1 MTVETTIYTP
11 TEGDDTPFLYRQT
24 FSQESEVKRI
34 KNAMMRDRKMQEARY
49 TRDLLAHTIIDDY
62 RRGAQSKE
70 QTIYL
75 LHINCAKSRE
85 TSLFILE
92 RSGADDEHK
101 HSLAT
106 LQMEEQMLLILE
118 GRYLCR

>member
-1 MTVETTIYTP
+1 MIVETTIYTT
-11 TEGDDTPFLYRQT
+11 TEGDDTPFLQRQSFVQDT
-24 FSQESEVKRI
+24 ETKRI
-34 KNAMMRDRKMQEARY
+34 KNAMLRDRKFQEERY
-49 TRDLLAHTIIDDY
+49 SRDIPAHIIIDDY

-75 LHINCAKSRE
+75 LHVNCAKSRE
-85 TSLFILE
+85 TSLFILDV
-92 RSGADDEHK
+92 SGADTEHK
-101 HSLAT
+101 QSLAT

>member
-1 MTVETTIYTP
+1 MTITQYLEPEVTTLP
-11 TEGDDTPFLYRQT
+11 PLMDRQT
-24 FSQESEVKRI
+24 ITMDAENKRI
-34 KNAMMRDRKMQEARY
+34 KNAMNRDRKFQDERY
-49 TRDLLAHTIIDDY
+49 SRDLPAHVIIDDY

-70 QTIYL
+70 QTIFL
-75 LHINCAKSRE
+75 LHTNCAKSRE

-106 LQMEEQMLLILE
+106 LQLDETVLLILE

>member
-1 MTVETTIYTP
+1 MTVETTIYTT

-24 FSQESEVKRI
+24 LSQDGEVKKI
-34 KNAMMRDRKMQEARY
+34 KNAMMRDRKMQDIRY
-49 TRDLLAHTIIDDY
+49 SRDLPAHIIINDY

-70 QTIYL
+70 QTIAL
-75 LHINCAKSRE
+75 LHTNCAKSRE

-92 RSGADDEHK
+92 RSGADEEHRR
-101 HSLAT
+101 SLAT
-106 LQMEEQMLLILE
+106 LQLDESILLILE

>member
-1 MTVETTIYTP
+1 MTITQYLEPEVSTLP
-11 TEGDDTPFLYRQT
+11 PLMDRQT
-24 FSQESEVKRI
+24 ITMDAENKRI
-34 KNAMMRDRKMQEARY
+34 KNAMNRDRKFQDERY
-49 TRDLLAHTIIDDY
+49 SRDLPAHVIIDDY

-70 QTIYL
+70 QTIFL
-75 LHINCAKSRE
+75 LHTNCAKSRE

-106 LQMEEQMLLILE
+106 LQLDETVLLILE

>member
-1 MTVETTIYTP
+1 MTNETTFYEECGI
-11 TEGDDTPFLYRQT
+11 DSTPFLYRQT
-24 FSQESEVKRI
+24 LSQDSEVKKI
-34 KNAMMRDRKMQEARY
+34 KNAMIRDRKMQDARY
-49 TRDLLAHTIIDDY
+49 SRDLPAHVIIDDY

-70 QTIYL
+70 QTIFL
-75 LHINCAKSRE
+75 LHTNCAKSRE

-106 LQMEEQMLLILE
+106 LQLDETVLLILE